1 MDVKQFAELV
11 EETWLAAMSDD
22 GRIWAQ
28 ADERLQAAVL
38 AYPELYDA
46 AVEYAR
52 GNR

>member
-1 MDVKQFAELV
+1 MDVEEFALLV
-11 EETWLAAMSDD
+11 EETWSAAMSSD
-22 GRIWAQ
+22 GRVWKQ
-28 ADERLQAAVL
+28 ANERLQAAVL